1 MKDIEY
7 EDEERRYEPTYT
19 PPQSYSMPMMAPSE
33 KADLLD
39 KIRPDLVIE
48 VIRYKLM
55 GQEMINGR
63 WREVPALK
71 NRKLTQ
77 LGAWEI
83 TNLMF
88 PASTTNVS
96 ISKIKDADIRK
107 RTESIVHTALRMCL
121 RNWKEYGITG
131 SDQIHFVKEVVQT
144 NTFVTLKQP
153 DEGSIQNLIKG
164 TTHEQRMV
172 SSEEKKPNWL
182 ASVIR
187 R

>member
-1 MKDIEY
+1 MREDNSQTQYY
-7 EDEERRYEPTYT
+7 EDN
-19 PPQSYSMPMMAPSE
+19 QSQGNYQGYNMPMVAPSE

-48 VIRYKLM
+48 SIRMRLM
-55 GQEMINGR
+55 GKQFVNGK
-63 WREVPALK
+63 WSDVPGLAG
-71 NRKLTQ
+71 RKLTM

-83 TNLMF
+83 TNLMY

-107 RTESIVHTALRMCL
+107 RTESIVHTALKMCL

-131 SDQIHFVKEVVQT
+131 SDQIHFVREIVQT

-172 SSEEKKPNWL
+172 QSEEKKQGWL
-182 ASVIR
+182 SSVLR

>member
-1 MKDIEY
+1 MNEY
-7 EDEERRYEPTYT
+7 EEQSYA
-19 PPQSYSMPMMAPSE
+19 PQNYSMPMMAPSE

-39 KIRPDLVIE
+39 KIKPDLVIE
-48 VIRYKLM
+48 IIRYRLM
-55 GQEMINGR
+55 GMELVDGR
-63 WREVPALK
+63 WQEVKSLK
-71 NRKLTQ
+71 NRKLTP

-107 RTESIVHTALRMCL
+107 RTESIVHTALRMCI

-131 SDQIHFVKEVVQT
+131 SDQIHFVREVVQT

-164 TTHEQRMV
+164 TTHEQRV
-172 SSEEKKPNWL
+172 VNQEEKKGGWL
-182 ASVIR
+182 SSVIR